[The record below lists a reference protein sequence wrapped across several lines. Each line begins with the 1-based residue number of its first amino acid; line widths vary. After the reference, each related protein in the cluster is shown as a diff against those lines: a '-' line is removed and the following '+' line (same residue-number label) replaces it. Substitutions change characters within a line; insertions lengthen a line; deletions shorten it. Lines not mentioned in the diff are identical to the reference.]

1 MNEKKQY
8 SFKEKL
14 SNFLYYYKWHLII
27 GAVVLFLVGD
37 WVFDIV
43 TEVHPDYQVGVITA
57 YTMPQEA
64 SDAIQSALEARSR
77 DLNSDGKITVKLR
90 AYTTAAEGNAYNPME
105 VALLVD
111 LSTQENFFLI
121 TDDPEGLQAQ
131 YQVLANPDG
140 SAPAED
146 DFSVEGKVYPVSDLL
161 GLDDPFYDQLYMG
174 RRHFAEPEKIDYY
187 EDYSALWDQL
197 IASMQK

>member
-77 DLNSDGKITVKLR
+77 DLNGDGKITVKLR
-90 AYTTAAEGNAYNPME
+90 AYTTGTEGNMYNPME
-105 VALLVD
+105 VALLAD
-111 LSTQENFFLI
+111 LSTQENYFLI

-146 DFSVEGKVYPVSDLL
+146 DFSVEGKVYPVSELL

-174 RRHFAEPEKIDYY
+174 RRHFVEPEKIDYY

>member
-77 DLNSDGKITVKLR
+77 DLNGDGKIVVKLR
-90 AYTTAAEGNAYNPME
+90 AYTTGTEGNMYNPME
-105 VALLVD
+105 VALLAD

-121 TDDPEGLQAQ
+121 TDDPEGLQAR

-146 DFSVEGKVYPVSDLL
+146 DFSVEGKVYPVSELL
-161 GLDDPFYDQLYMG
+161 GLDDPLYDQLYMG

-197 IASMQK
+197 IAAMQK